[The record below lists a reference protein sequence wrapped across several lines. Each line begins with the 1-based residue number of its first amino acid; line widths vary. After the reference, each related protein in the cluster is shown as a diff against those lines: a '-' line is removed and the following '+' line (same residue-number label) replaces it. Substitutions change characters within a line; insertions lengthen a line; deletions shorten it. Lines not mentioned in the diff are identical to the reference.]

1 MSAVRATPESAAGKL
16 ARPESAAGELA
27 SPELAPAGTQLTGAA
42 GPVRV
47 RVPATSAN
55 LGPGFDAFGL
65 ALALYDDVEAALLPR
80 GLDVEVVA
88 EAGGS
93 DDVACDESHLVVRA
107 ARAGFDALGVGQPG
121 LMLRCTNRIPH
132 GRGLGSSSAAIV
144 AGLAAARALAGLS
157 PDLDW
162 LLRLAAEVEGHPDN
176 VAAAVLGG
184 FTVAWNE
191 PSGARAL
198 RVDPDRDLRPVVF
211 VPDVRQSTAASR
223 VTLPTHVTHADAAW
237 NAARTALLALALA
250 GGGSVAG
257 GSVAGGGR
265 GVAGGGRGAG
275 GPSPALGQLLFA
287 ATEDRL
293 HQPYR
298 LPTAPGT
305 RKLVERLRSAGIAA
319 VLSGSGPTVLALA
332 VGDQAVR
339 SVESLAAEGFRVVPL
354 AVDQRGVQLLS
365 RV

>member
-1 MSAVRATPESAAGKL
+1 MSAVRATPELAA
-16 ARPESAAGELA
+16 AELA
-27 SPELAPAGTQLTGAA
+27 AAGTQLTGTA
-42 GPVRV
+42 GSVRV

-65 ALALYDDVEAALLPR
+65 ALALYDEVVAALLPR

-93 DDVACDESHLVVRA
+93 DDVPCDESHLVVRA

-144 AGLAAARALAGLS
+144 AGLAAARALAGFS
-157 PDLDW
+157 PDSDW

-198 RVDPDRDLRPVVF
+198 RVDPDGDLRPVVF

-237 NAARTALLALALA
+237 NAGRTALLALV
-250 GGGSVAG
+250 VAG
-257 GSVAGGGR
+257 V
-265 GVAGGGRGAG
+265 GRGAEG
-275 GPSPALGQLLFA
+275 ASTGLKHLLFE

-305 RKLVERLRSAGIAA
+305 RKLVEQLRSAGIAA

-339 SVESLAAEGFRVVPL
+339 LAEDFADEGFRVVPL
-354 AVDQRGVQLLS
+354 AVDRRGVQLLS